1 MSATKLDFR
10 KEQPALY
17 GGKAGTITTVD
28 VPGMKYLMVDGTG
41 DPNTAQEYKDAI
53 ETLYAVSYG
62 VKMPFKKKHPA
73 KDYIVPPLEGLWYMD
88 DMSLFRMENKPDWKW
103 TMMIRVPDYVPD
115 DDVAKAIGDVR
126 RKKNPASID
135 KVRLDHLDE
144 GTCVQAL
151 HVGPYDAEPPLIKK
165 MHEWIK
171 DNGHKERGKHHEVYI
186 SDVRKVALEKLK
198 TVLRQP
204 FS

>member
-1 MSATKLDFR
+1 MTAAKLDVR
-10 KEQPALY
+10 KEQPTLY
-17 GGKAGTITTVD
+17 GGKAGVITTVD
-28 VPGMKYLMVDGTG
+28 VPDMKYLMVDGKG

-73 KDYIVPPLEGLWYMD
+73 NDYIVPPLEGLWYMD
-88 DMSLFRMENKPDWKW
+88 DMSKFSMENKPEWKW

-115 DDVAKAIGDVR
+115 DEITKAIGDVK

-135 KVRLDHLDE
+135 KVRLEHLAE
-144 GTCVQAL
+144 GKCVQAL
-151 HVGPYDAEPPLIKK
+151 HIGPYDAEPPLIQK
-165 MHEWIK
+165 MHAWIK
-171 DNGHKERGKHHEVYI
+171 DNGHKERGRHHEVYI
-186 SDVRKVALEKLK
+186 SDVRKVAPEKLK

-204 FS
+204 FE

>member
-17 GGKAGTITTVD
+17 GGKAGAITTVD

-41 DPNTAQEYKDAI
+41 DPNTAHEYKDAI

-88 DMSLFRMENKPDWKW
+88 DMSLFSMENKPDWKW

-186 SDVRKVALEKLK
+186 SDVRKIAPEKLK

>member
-10 KEQPALY
+10 KEQPTLY
-17 GGKAGTITTVD
+17 GGKAGTLTTVD
-28 VPGMKYLMVDGTG
+28 VPDMKYLMVNGKG
-41 DPNTAQEYKDAI
+41 DPNTVQEYKDAI

-88 DMSLFRMENKPDWKW
+88 DMSRFSMANKSEWKW

-115 DDVAKAIGDVR
+115 DDVAKAIGDVK
-126 RKKNPASID
+126 RKKNPTSID
-135 KVRLDHLDE
+135 KVLLEHLAE
-144 GTCVQAL
+144 GKCIQTL
-151 HVGPYDAEPPLIKK
+151 HVGPYDAEPPIIKK
-165 MHEWIK
+165 MHDWIK

-186 SDVRKVALEKLK
+186 SDVRKIAPEKLK

-204 FS
+204 FE